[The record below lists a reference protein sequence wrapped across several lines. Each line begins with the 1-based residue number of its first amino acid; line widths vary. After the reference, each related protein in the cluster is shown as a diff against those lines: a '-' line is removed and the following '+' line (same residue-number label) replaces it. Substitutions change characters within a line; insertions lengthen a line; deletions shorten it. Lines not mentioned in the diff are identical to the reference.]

1 MMNKHFSVILA
12 TVTGGI
18 AALFTF
24 YTALR
29 LHNAGLFMA
38 TFLYGS
44 TALKWYKQWK
54 NGEDDSL
61 LDFHLFE
68 IKLQCKR

>member
-29 LHNAGLFMA
+29 LHNAGLLWQPSFMEV
-38 TFLYGS
+38 L
-44 TALKWYKQWK
+44 
-54 NGEDDSL
+54 
-61 LDFHLFE
+61 H
-68 IKLQCKR
+68 

>member
-12 TVTGGI
+12 TFTGGI

-29 LHNAGLFMA
+29 LHNAGLFIA
-38 TFLYGS
+38 AFLYGS

-54 NGEDDSL
+54 NGEDDS
-61 LDFHLFE
+61 
-68 IKLQCKR
+68 

>member
-29 LHNAGLFMA
+29 LHHAGLFMA
-38 TFLYGS
+38 TFLYGC
-44 TALKWYKQWK
+44 TAL
-54 NGEDDSL
+54 
-61 LDFHLFE
+61 
-68 IKLQCKR
+68 

>member
-44 TALKWYKQWK
+44 TAL
-54 NGEDDSL
+54 NG
-61 LDFHLFE
+61 
-68 IKLQCKR
+68 INNGKMAKMIPN

>member
-29 LHNAGLFMA
+29 LHNAGLYMA
-38 TFLYGS
+38 AFIYGS

-54 NGEDDSL
+54 MAKMIPD
-61 LDFHLFE
+61 
-68 IKLQCKR
+68 

>member
-44 TALKWYKQWK
+44 TALKWYKRNRQT
-54 NGEDDSL
+54 
-61 LDFHLFE
+61 
-68 IKLQCKR
+68 

>member
-54 NGEDDSL
+54 NGEDVSVKANGDL
-61 LDFHLFE
+61 
-68 IKLQCKR
+68 R

>member
-24 YTALR
+24 NTALR

-54 NGEDDSL
+54 NGEDDS
-61 LDFHLFE
+61 
-68 IKLQCKR
+68 